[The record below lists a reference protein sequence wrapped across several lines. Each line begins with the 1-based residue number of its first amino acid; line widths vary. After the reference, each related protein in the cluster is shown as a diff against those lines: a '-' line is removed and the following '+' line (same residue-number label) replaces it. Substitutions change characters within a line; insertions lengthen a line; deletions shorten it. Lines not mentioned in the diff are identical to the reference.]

1 MLPRFGIG
9 RCAAAVFAVAWL
21 LALAGPAGAQA
32 PPSAPAPAAGELPV
46 SIDRIREALARTP
59 ETRITM
65 PRPPDFFVEVDGR
78 LPRVEDFIT
87 NESLRSTA
95 ALPAAVTHGEFLSMV
110 TPAEAR
116 SFGSFSPS
124 ELAVVA
130 ATSLG
135 FAYAAST
142 LPGLVRQ
149 AWRDRQSERA
159 RKEVQAVLAELE
171 RNNRTRADADP
182 PPTGTPAPPPP

>member
-1 MLPRFGIG
+1 MLPRVGIV
-9 RCAAAVFAVAWL
+9 RCTAAIVTAAWL
-21 LALAGPAGAQA
+21 LVSAGPAAAQA
-32 PPSAPAPAAGELPV
+32 TPPAPEPAASELPV

-65 PRPPDFFVEVDGR
+65 PRPPDFVVEMDGR
-78 LPRVEDFIT
+78 LPRIEDFIT

-95 ALPAAVTHGEFLSMV
+95 ALTAAVTHQEFLSMV
-110 TPAEAR
+110 TPPEAR
-116 SFGSFSPS
+116 SFGAFSPS

-130 ATSLG
+130 ATSIG

-149 AWRDRQSERA
+149 AWRDRQTEKA

-171 RNNRTRADADP
+171 RNNRARASADP
-182 PPTGTPAPPPP
+182 PPPGTPAPPPP